1 MAEQDDFMFA
11 EIFLFIFLG
20 VAIGI
25 FAGLCPGIHINTTIP
40 LLLSL
45 SIFIQDPI
53 NIAVLIISVSVTEMF
68 IDQVPA
74 IFIGMPDADTALC
87 VLPGHRLLFEGRG
100 YEAIKLTVVGG
111 LGALLLSLVF
121 IAVAADVFNFLYEL
135 SRPYIHFIIIGVVVF
150 MILSEKVP
158 RKIAYAALII
168 SLSGLLGILTLNSSI
183 VRQQNVLFPV
193 LTGLFG
199 LSSIIISFS
208 ESSVIPEQGTNNK
221 LKISKKEMLKAIALA
236 SFAGIMVGFLPAVGI
251 SEAAVMTQYL
261 GGSGSSRGFLMTIS
275 GINVANDAFSLISL
289 YLVGNPRSGASVAIQ
304 QVVGE
309 PTFFETVFLIGI
321 ILFTSGIAAVLTL
334 FLGKKIPKFLARIN
348 YRLLTSAILVFIISL
363 VFLITGFYGLLILF
377 ASTSVG
383 LLCAFL
389 EIRRSHCM
397 GVLLIQTIL
406 FFTGLNPL
414 VISILNI

>member
-1 MAEQDDFMFA
+1 MFV
-11 EIFLFIFLG
+11 ETFLFIFLG
-20 VAIGI
+20 VCIGI

-45 SIFIQDPI
+45 AVFIQDPI
-53 NIAVLIISVSVTEMF
+53 NVAVLIISVSVTEMF
-68 IDQVPA
+68 VDQIPA
-74 IFIGMPDADTALC
+74 IFIGAPDADTALC

-100 YEAIKLTVVGG
+100 YEAIKLTVAGG
-111 LGALLLSLVF
+111 LSALLLSLVF
-121 IAVAADVFNFLYEL
+121 IAFAARGFSLLYEI
-135 SRPYIHFIIIGVVVF
+135 SRPYIHFVIIGVVAF
-150 MILSEKVP
+150 MILSERSP
-158 RKIAYAALII
+158 RKIAYATLII
-168 SLSGLLGILTLNSSI
+168 FLSGLLGVLTLNSSI

-199 LSSIIISFS
+199 LSGMIISFS
-208 ESSVIPEQGTNNK
+208 ERASVPEQGK
-221 LKISKKEMLKAIALA
+221 DSGLKISKKEMLKAIVLA

-261 GGSGSSRGFLMTIS
+261 GGSTSARGFLMTTA

-304 QVVGE
+304 KVVGE
-309 PTFFETVFLIGI
+309 PTLFETIFLIGI
-321 ILFTSGIAAVLTL
+321 IVFTSGIAAALTL
-334 FLGKKIPKFLARIN
+334 FLGKRIPKFLVKIN
-348 YRLLTSAILVFIISL
+348 YRLLTSVVIVFIVSLVFI
-363 VFLITGFYGLLILF
+363 ITGFYGLLILLV
-377 ASTSVG
+377 STSIG

-406 FFTGLNPL
+406 FFFGLNPII
-414 VISILNI
+414 ISILNI

>member
-1 MAEQDDFMFA
+1 MLLET
-11 EIFLFIFLG
+11 FLFIF
-20 VAIGI
+20 IGI
-25 FAGLCPGIHINTTIP
+25 GIGVFAGLCPGIHINTTIP

-53 NIAVLIISVSVTEMF
+53 SIAVLIISVSVTEMF
-68 IDQVPA
+68 VDQVPA
-74 IFIGMPDADTALC
+74 IFIGAPDADTALC
-87 VLPGHRLLFEGRG
+87 VLPGHRLLFQGRG

-121 IAVAADVFNFLYEL
+121 IAVAADAFSFLYEL
-135 SRPYIHFIIIGVVVF
+135 SRPYIHFVIIGVVAF

-158 RKIAYAALII
+158 KKIAYAALII

-183 VRQQNVLFPV
+183 VRQQDVLFPV

-199 LSSIIISFS
+199 LSNMIISFS
-208 ESSVIPEQGTNNK
+208 ESSVIPKQGADNE

-261 GGSGSSRGFLMTIS
+261 GGSGSTSRGFLMTTA

-321 ILFTSGIAAVLTL
+321 ILFASGIAALITL

-348 YRLLTSAILVFIISL
+348 YRLLTSAVIVFIVGLVF
-363 VFLITGFYGLLILF
+363 VITGFYGLLILF
-377 ASTSVG
+377 ASTSIG

-397 GVLLIQTIL
+397 GILLIQTIL

>member
-1 MAEQDDFMFA
+1 MLLET
-11 EIFLFIFLG
+11 FLFILLG
-20 VAIGI
+20 ICIGT

-45 SIFIQDPI
+45 AVFINDPI
-53 NIAVLIISVSVTEMF
+53 NVAVLIISVSVTEMF
-68 IDQVPA
+68 MDQIPA
-74 IFIGMPDADTALC
+74 IFIGTPDADTALC

-111 LGALLLSLVF
+111 LGALLVSLIF
-121 IAVAADVFNFLYEL
+121 IAVAARGFSFLYEL
-135 SRPYIHFIIIGVVVF
+135 SRPYIHFVIMGVIAF
-150 MILSEKVP
+150 MVLSEKAL
-158 RKIAYAALII
+158 RKVAYSALII
-168 SLSGLLGILTLNSSI
+168 FLSGALGILTLNSSI

-199 LSSIIISFS
+199 LSSMIISFS
-208 ESSVIPEQGTNNK
+208 ESSAIPEQGEKNE
-221 LKISKKEMLKAIALA
+221 LRISKKDILKAIVLA

-261 GGSGSSRGFLMTIS
+261 GGGSTSRGFLMTTS
-275 GINVANDAFSLISL
+275 GINVANDAFSLVSL

-309 PTFFETVFLIGI
+309 PTLFETMFLIGI
-321 ILFTSGIAAVLTL
+321 IVFTSGIAAVLTL

-348 YRLLTSAILVFIISL
+348 YRLLTAAVMCFIIGLVF
-363 VFLITGFYGLLILF
+363 VITGLYGLLILF
-377 ASTSVG
+377 ASTSIG

-397 GVLLIQTIL
+397 GVLLISTIL
-406 FFTGLNPL
+406 FFLGLNPI
-414 VISILNI
+414 VISFLGI

>member
-1 MAEQDDFMFA
+1 MLLET
-11 EIFLFIFLG
+11 FLFIFLG
-20 VAIGI
+20 IGI
-25 FAGLCPGIHINTTIP
+25 GVFAGLCPGIHINTTIP

-53 NIAVLIISVSVTEMF
+53 SIAVLIISVSVTEMF
-68 IDQVPA
+68 VDQVPA
-74 IFIGMPDADTALC
+74 IFIGAPDADTALC
-87 VLPGHRLLFEGRG
+87 VLPGHRLLFQGRG
-100 YEAIKLTVVGG
+100 YEAIKLTVIGG

-121 IAVAADVFNFLYEL
+121 IAVAADAFSFLYEL
-135 SRPYIHFIIIGVVVF
+135 SRPYIHFVIIGVVAF

-158 RKIAYAALII
+158 RKIACAALII

-183 VRQQNVLFPV
+183 VRQQDVLFPV

-199 LSSIIISFS
+199 LSSMIVSFS
-208 ESSVIPEQGTNNK
+208 ESSFIPKQGTNNE
-221 LKISKKEMLKAIALA
+221 LKISKKEMLKAITLA

-261 GGSGSSRGFLMTIS
+261 GGSGLSSSSRGFLMTTA

-289 YLVGNPRSGASVAIQ
+289 YLLGNPRSGASVAIQ

-321 ILFTSGIAAVLTL
+321 IVFTSGIAAMVTL
-334 FLGKKIPKFLARIN
+334 FLGKKIPKILAKIN
-348 YRLLTSAILVFIISL
+348 YRLLTSAVIVFIVSL
-363 VFLITGFYGLLILF
+363 VFVITGFYGLLILF
-377 ASTSVG
+377 ASTSIG

-397 GVLLIQTIL
+397 GILLIQTIL